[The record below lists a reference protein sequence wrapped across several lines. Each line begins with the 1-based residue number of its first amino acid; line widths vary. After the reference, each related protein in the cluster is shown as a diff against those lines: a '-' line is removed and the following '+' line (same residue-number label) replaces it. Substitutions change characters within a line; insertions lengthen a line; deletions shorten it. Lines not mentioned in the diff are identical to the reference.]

1 MDKKNTAPKLWDNK
15 IFWVVFSLLASV
27 LLWVYVTST
36 EGNIIKQSFE
46 GIPVEF
52 TGSETLREKEGLVV
66 SNVSSSTVSVT
77 LRGTRRELTKLKSSD
92 LKAVIDVSKITTRG
106 NNRVG
111 YDITYPLGV
120 DGNSIDVISRAPQA
134 ISFDVDKTNKVAVE
148 LRGQFDGTALE
159 GYVVGNI
166 VFDPQTVNI
175 SGPENEIKKVAY
187 AWVSIQR
194 KDVDKTIKFDSPYVL
209 MDIDGNE
216 IKANNI
222 TLDTDT
228 VSVTLP
234 ITATKEVPLTVDL
247 VDGGGA
253 TVENAKIT
261 CDPATIKVSG
271 DPAVLAG
278 INKISLGTVDLASF
292 ALSFEENYPIVL
304 DNKISNM
311 TGITEA
317 KVAISVIGL
326 ETRKFNVTNISVK
339 DLPEGRS
346 SEIITENV
354 EVTLRGSKAV
364 LDKIK
369 ANNIRVVADLADLGG
384 AAGVFQPIAKIYVDG
399 FTDVGAIAT
408 GGKDYSI
415 YVKIT

>member
-1 MDKKNTAPKLWDNK
+1 
-15 IFWVVFSLLASV
+15 
-27 LLWVYVTST
+27 
-36 EGNIIKQSFE
+36 
-46 GIPVEF
+46 
-52 TGSETLREKEGLVV
+52 
-66 SNVSSSTVSVT
+66 
-77 LRGTRRELTKLKSSD
+77 
-92 LKAVIDVSKITTRG
+92 
-106 NNRVG
+106 
-111 YDITYPLGV
+111 
-120 DGNSIDVISRAPQA
+120 
-134 ISFDVDKTNKVAVE
+134 
-148 LRGQFDGTALE
+148 
-159 GYVVGNI
+159 
-166 VFDPQTVNI
+166 
-175 SGPENEIKKVAY
+175 
-187 AWVSIQR
+187 
-194 KDVDKTIKFDSPYVL
+194 
-209 MDIDGNE
+209 
-216 IKANNI
+216 
-222 TLDTDT
+222 
-228 VSVTLP
+228 
-234 ITATKEVPLTVDL
+234 
-247 VDGGGA
+247 
-253 TVENAKIT
+253 
-261 CDPATIKVSG
+261 
-271 DPAVLAG
+271 
-278 INKISLGTVDLASF
+278 
-292 ALSFEENYPIVL
+292 YPIVL